1 MKNKSVIGF
10 ITILILIVGVS
21 GCVDD
26 TQNATNTGNQT
37 LQQYTSGNNNSS
49 AANVKISSEDAKN
62 IAKKYI
68 NQSVATPGEPML
80 KTEGNK
86 VYIVPIIING
96 NPAGEIIIDAQTG
109 ENLGGAGGASQN

>member
-1 MKNKSVIGF
+1 MKNKSVICF
-10 ITILILIVGVS
+10 IATLVLIVGVS

-37 LQQYTSGNNNSS
+37 LQQNTSGNTS
-49 AANVKISSEDAKN
+49 AANVKISPEEAKT

-68 NQSVATPGEPML
+68 KQSGASPGDPML

-86 VYIVPIIING
+86 VYIVPIIVNG

-109 ENLGGAGGASQN
+109 ENKGGIGGAP